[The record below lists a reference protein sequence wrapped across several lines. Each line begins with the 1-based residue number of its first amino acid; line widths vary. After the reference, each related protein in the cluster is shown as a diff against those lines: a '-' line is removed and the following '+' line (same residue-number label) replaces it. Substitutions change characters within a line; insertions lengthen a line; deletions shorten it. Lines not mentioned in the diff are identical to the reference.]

1 MKRILEFS
9 ICLLIVTSF
18 FYMKPVV
25 SSYNQP
31 KPKNDLIVEEVK
43 VSHKSVPYY
52 ELNTTGMAV
61 HIGKTKQEFIK
72 EFPNPKKDLT
82 SFHGTEWLIYGD
94 NTEDYYQVEIKN
106 HVVSSI
112 FLLGDHLES
121 SPFSMGMN
129 LVDLAEITTIF
140 SNFNFEYGDEKY
152 EVELTEDDMN
162 YRPLVAF
169 NNGTFAMLH
178 INQGNGQLMAIR
190 YLDKNSLLSIM
201 PYQMNQENKVKDN
214 LETSD
219 EAWQQVNKDNREQ
232 LISILNL
239 LRLRE
244 EKNSYQVDTK
254 LQLGTTKSLE
264 VLQKNPEVV
273 FTEPERMDMWKK
285 VSEEKDESKSF
296 LLNSKEISS
305 LANETE
311 LDEKKIHGIFY
322 YPVSDVPFMITNWYG
337 SRFFHE

>member
-61 HIGKTKQEFIK
+61 HIGKTKQEFLK
-72 EFPNPKKDLT
+72 EFPKPKKDLT

-106 HVVSSI
+106 HVVSSV

-214 LETSD
+214 LE
-219 EAWQQVNKDNREQ
+219 
-232 LISILNL
+232 
-239 LRLRE
+239 
-244 EKNSYQVDTK
+244 
-254 LQLGTTKSLE
+254 
-264 VLQKNPEVV
+264 
-273 FTEPERMDMWKK
+273 
-285 VSEEKDESKSF
+285 
-296 LLNSKEISS
+296 
-305 LANETE
+305 
-311 LDEKKIHGIFY
+311 
-322 YPVSDVPFMITNWYG
+322 
-337 SRFFHE
+337 